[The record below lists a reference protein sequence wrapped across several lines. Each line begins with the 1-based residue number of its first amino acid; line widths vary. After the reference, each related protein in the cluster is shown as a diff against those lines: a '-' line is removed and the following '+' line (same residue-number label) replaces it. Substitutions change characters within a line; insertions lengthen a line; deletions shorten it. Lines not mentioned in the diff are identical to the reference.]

1 MERIMKHYQI
11 FIQDKL
17 YKTVE
22 SEYVSDI
29 LKDLS
34 VEIQNGEVQYLD
46 TTKPASIKII
56 PVS

>member
-1 MERIMKHYQI
+1 MKRYQI
-11 FIQDKL
+11 FIQDNL

-34 VEIQNGEVQYLD
+34 VEIQNGQVTNLD
-46 TTKPASIKII
+46 NTKPASIKIV